1 MSHLRRAK
9 RSDVLAINELIGTQ
23 AKASPNED
31 DFMRTLARRF
41 GDYFD
46 IESIIEESPYSAV
59 AYDDDT
65 GTIIGF
71 FAVHNGPPIYV
82 DGPGQF
88 SEEHQLTPTC
98 QSNWLNWF
106 RRCYDVPD
114 VELYNTKFV
123 SFFIAEA
130 DISVKFLDTALKDTF
145 FRMGNLDYIFYLL
158 PEHLALFVPL
168 SATVLSDEAK
178 SDDNTMAMRASPRT
192 RRRETRYFAEAPAR
206 GNEITFSLHMCT
218 RKTVLPVLE
227 VRMADIG
234 DADDLIP
241 MFANQELIEGDP
253 DEFLADLLSSETQEK
268 KTVVGETHGKVMG
281 FMTFSRDISYE
292 ALSEQY
298 QFEPFF
304 SYDADNNEATAV
316 APSGGNVTSTEHD
329 EDIDS
334 TLRSEQAGQ
343 KNGSA
348 NTESALERMFY
359 IPYFYMDPVYKH
371 NAIQLVRAGFDLYPD
386 LDFCAVVISS
396 VTPELPFMR
405 SFISVAPKPG
415 YEDLDCLY
423 VVHRSSIQSPLAV
436 NPGTVEDIAAVKQL
450 LKDNIPEVMKTFRE
464 TLFTGKTLTF
474 TVRNDSVLVGF
485 IITSVCDDLKPLV
498 DQFAIQTWMNVGK
511 DRRRLAGKPVILEHF
526 IVHPVF
532 HNCARWIFEA
542 GATCLLHI
550 KPHSSTEESVTDQIA
565 FQHMVPIR
573 PRRPIQFPDNMR
585 DGQPV
590 HPPIMASV
598 RAVFVN
604 TIYDARHS
612 VNDRI
617 IVVGASDTGIAFI
630 ESLVYTPGL
639 YFTSITLVSPTGL
652 PLQDDSARSRHQEH
666 FVSHYSYRHNE
677 LEQLGL
683 QHYIT
688 VYEGE
693 ADGIDRISRLVTLTN
708 DDPIPYDFLFLTPG
722 LQFDATLLND
732 ELAQVDGVLSVNA
745 INTDFILDNIANA
758 AMHDEDSKIVVY
770 GRDLQTYACVEWLLQ
785 QHVTPTRIVLAA
797 PPLRYPASCFAN
809 PVVDEKVHAVL
820 RHLGVTVYR
829 GCSLAKWQEEDGAIT
844 APEAAATD
852 LRERWQTKPPSEVI
866 HISKVVLFLY
876 ADERTVSPTAFSAVN
891 DSSIVFDGRVIID
904 KYFRTQDPFIY
915 AAGSVTKYSSRYQTA
930 WSHELY
936 DARDVGSELGWRLI
950 HLWKPLAQEP
960 KLIDDDQILR
970 LEAPKKTLAIL
981 PGSLRYFRMD
991 RPCLPTD
998 TFEHRKGQPD
1008 YGQDLVIDDLNLE
1021 TLEGT
1026 YFGIHIDKDRRI
1038 QSLTYLGRSEI
1049 PLDNYTSLF
1058 GLQAGYLNRLIE
1070 RYEEGIIT
1078 DFRSF
1083 LAEPWALPIYYDK
1096 LRPFTAHL
1104 AQETVA
1110 LSSND
1115 EALRE
1120 VVETLREHL
1129 SLNEKI
1135 EMDESRQLYK
1145 AFDNSAPRTLL
1156 DKKVFEYLL
1165 ECEIFQSYP

>member
-9 RSDVLAINELIGTQ
+9 KSDVLAINELIGTQ

-31 DFMRTLARRF
+31 DFMRTLAHRF
-41 GDYFD
+41 GDHFD

-59 AYDDDT
+59 AYDDNT

-71 FAVHNGPPIYV
+71 FAVHNGPPVYV

-145 FRMGNLDYIFYLL
+145 FRMGSLDYIFYLL

-168 SATVLSDEAK
+168 SATVLSDETK
-178 SDDNTMAMRASPRT
+178 SDDNTMAMRASPRM

-227 VRMADIG
+227 IRMADIG

-241 MFANQELIEGDP
+241 MFANQKLIEGDP

-304 SYDADNNEATAV
+304 CYDDDDNETTAL
-316 APSGGNVTSTEHD
+316 APSGGNVRSAEHD

-334 TLRSEQAGQ
+334 TLRSEQAEHDEYLGSPDADGSVVEDVPVEPSEAPRSTRSGERD
-343 KNGSA
+343 GSA

-450 LKDNIPEVMKTFRE
+450 LKDNIPEVMKIFRE
-464 TLFTGKTLTF
+464 TVEDSKNSKTLTF

-485 IITSVCDDLKPLV
+485 IITSLCDDLKPLV
-498 DQFAIQTWMNVGK
+498 DQFAIQTWMNEVL
-511 DRRRLAGKPVILEHF
+511 RLS
-526 IVHPVF
+526 
-532 HNCARWIFEA
+532 

-550 KPHSSTEESVTDQIA
+550 KSHASTEESVTDQIA

-598 RAVFVN
+598 RAIFVN
-604 TIYDARHS
+604 TIYDPRPS

-617 IVVGASDTGIAFI
+617 IVVGASDTGLAFI

-639 YFTSITLVSPTGL
+639 YFTSIALVSPAGL
-652 PLQDDSARSRHQEH
+652 PLQDDSARSRYLEH

-708 DDPIPYDFLFLTPG
+708 NDPIPYDFLFLTPG
-722 LQFDATLLND
+722 LQFDATLLN
-732 ELAQVDGVLSVNA
+732 EQLAQVDGVLSVNA
-745 INTDFILDNIANA
+745 INTDFILDNITNA

-785 QHVTPTRIVLAA
+785 QHVAPTRIVLAA

-809 PVVDEKVHAVL
+809 PVVDEKVHGVL

-829 GCSLAKWQEEDGAIT
+829 GCSLAKWKEEDGTIT
-844 APEAAATD
+844 AVEFK
-852 LRERWQTKPPSEVI
+852 TKPPSEAI

-915 AAGSVTKYSSRYQTA
+915 AAGSVTKYSSRYQTT

-960 KLIDDDQILR
+960 KLIDDDHILR
-970 LEAPKKTLAIL
+970 LEAPKKTLASL
-981 PGSLRYFRMD
+981 PGSLRYFQMD

-1008 YGQDLVIDDLNLE
+1008 YGQDLVIDDLNPE
-1021 TLEGT
+1021 TLEGS

-1145 AFDNSAPRTLL
+1145 AFDNSAPRTFL